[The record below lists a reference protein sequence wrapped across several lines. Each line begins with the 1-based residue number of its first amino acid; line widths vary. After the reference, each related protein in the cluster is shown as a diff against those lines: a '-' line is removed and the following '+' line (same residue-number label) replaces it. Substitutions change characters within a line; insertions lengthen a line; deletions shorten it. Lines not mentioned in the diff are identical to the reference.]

1 MCVVPVFV
9 RHKLSNRIVKT
20 YAMLDNC
27 SQATFMQNK
36 LLGDLGLH
44 GCKTL
49 ITVKTMNG
57 EVTKSSEVL
66 YDIEV
71 AQASNGKEEKVW
83 VKLRS
88 TYTQKE
94 LPVDSRE
101 VATSEK
107 LKRWKYLDRL
117 KPVMN
122 VDDNKAVSLLIG
134 ANCVCALEPR
144 EIISSQHGGP
154 YAFKTLLGWCV
165 VGPMSNQNK
174 VEKFGCNRIMVT
186 SVDTMKAKNH
196 FFTVPTEV
204 KETSIE
210 SMLEKI
216 YKNDFVELE
225 LQYCANKINL
235 NYDNLSKNDRK
246 FLELM
251 RKEAVKIDGHFQVP
265 LPLKDEEVVLPDN
278 KMAAMKCMQSLKKK
292 FEKDEQL
299 YNQYRCFMSDLID
312 KGYARKFNKKGTE
325 GKTWYVPHHAVF
337 HPRKGKI
344 RVVFDCSSQY
354 KGTSINQ
361 NLLSWS

>member
-1 MCVVPVFV
+1 MQVSGTQ
-9 RHKLSNRIVKT
+9 LQIIVS
-20 YAMLDNC
+20 Y
-27 SQATFMQNK
+27 SQ
-36 LLGDLGLH
+36 L
-44 GCKTL
+44 
-49 ITVKTMNG
+49 
-57 EVTKSSEVL
+57 
-66 YDIEV
+66 
-71 AQASNGKEEKVW
+71 
-83 VKLRS
+83 
-88 TYTQKE
+88 
-94 LPVDSRE
+94 
-101 VATSEK
+101 
-107 LKRWKYLDRL
+107 
-117 KPVMN
+117 
-122 VDDNKAVSLLIG
+122 
-134 ANCVCALEPR
+134 
-144 EIISSQHGGP
+144 SSQHGGP

-216 YKNDFVELE
+216 YKNDFVEPE

-235 NYDNLSKNDRK
+235 NYDNLSNNDRK

-251 RKEAVKIDGHFQVP
+251 GKEAVKIDGHYQVP
-265 LPLKDEEVVLPDN
+265 LPLKDEEAVLSDN
-278 KMAAMKCMQSLKKK
+278 KMAAMKRMQSLKKK

-312 KGYARKFNKKGTE
+312 KGYARKCDKKGTE

-344 RVVFDCSSQY
+344 RVVFDYSSQY

-361 NLLSWS
+361 NLLSGPDLTNQLVGVLHRFRLEPVAFMADIQAMFYQVRVPENQRSYLRYLWWSSILL